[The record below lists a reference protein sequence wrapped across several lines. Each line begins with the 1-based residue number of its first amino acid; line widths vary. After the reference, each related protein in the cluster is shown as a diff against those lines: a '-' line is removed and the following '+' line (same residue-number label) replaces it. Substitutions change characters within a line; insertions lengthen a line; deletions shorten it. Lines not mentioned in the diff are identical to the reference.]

1 MLRAAVYAHTVPEVV
16 WVVAVILLLGAVGA
30 VELVPWVQLVNS
42 GNSLML
48 DSAAIGIPLE
58 LMYFVLLFVALTRS
72 GKRPQGWYWRP
83 FQHHHLLTRPQ
94 KVVVLPFYVSGAL
107 TFLSIVLGIAVTVLG
122 MIGAVVQSH

>member
-1 MLRAAVYAHTVPEVV
+1 VYAGQVPEIV
-16 WVVAVILLLGAVGA
+16 WVVAVMLLLGAVGA

-42 GNSLML
+42 GNALML

-58 LMYFVLLFVALTRS
+58 LVYFVMLFVALTHS

-94 KVVVLPFYVSGAL
+94 KLVVLPFYVTGAL
-107 TFLSIVLGIAVTVLG
+107 TFVSIVLGIAVTVLG
-122 MIGAVVQSH
+122 MIGAVVQSR